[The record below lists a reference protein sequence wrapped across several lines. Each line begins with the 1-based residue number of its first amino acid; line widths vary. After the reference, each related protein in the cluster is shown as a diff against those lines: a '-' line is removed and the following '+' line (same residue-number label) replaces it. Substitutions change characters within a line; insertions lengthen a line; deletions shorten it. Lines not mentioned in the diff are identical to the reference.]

1 MLIRNKPLHSE
12 TEWNVSSLGSPLC
25 FGQYQLYLLFDVI
38 TANMQDQE
46 VVTQVADG
54 HTCVKTES
62 PLKL

>member
-1 MLIRNKPLHSE
+1 MLIRNRPLHPN
-12 TEWNVSSLGSPLC
+12 TEWNVSSLGFPLC
-25 FGQYQLYLLFDVI
+25 SGLYQLYLLFDVI

-54 HTCVKTES
+54 HTCGKKES